1 MKAIQLSS
9 PTWRTKIKS
18 VNIGQRLRALTPS
31 LATRSFSP
39 TASRDLIG
47 GLKAKSVCELSRRAN
62 EDETMTKD
70 KAIDHAI
77 SVLVI
82 AAALSIPSLLFA
94 AYWFNDGTIAAWA
107 IIPFIFFMAG

>member
-1 MKAIQLSS
+1 
-9 PTWRTKIKS
+9 
-18 VNIGQRLRALTPS
+18 
-31 LATRSFSP
+31 
-39 TASRDLIG
+39 
-47 GLKAKSVCELSRRAN
+47 
-62 EDETMTKD
+62 MTKD